1 MGTDLLTKLHDA
13 RVQAKRDSD
22 TIARLVG
29 ERNAAR
35 EECFKLKQ
43 EIRDGDIAVA
53 LRDAS
58 IAVLTKENARLWA
71 ALSTQAE
78 LQIQ

>member
-29 ERNAAR
+29 ERNSAR
-35 EECFKLKQ
+35 EQMEAACREREEARYAIKDLQ
-43 EIRDGDIAVA
+43 ADLESA
-53 LRDAS
+53 LA
-58 IAVLTKENARLWA
+58 ENARLWA